1 MKAQTKTPG
10 DSEPLV
16 YRGEL
21 VTTSDLGV
29 NQGWFAWEVGGN
41 SLTLWWSNFPI
52 IFFIVRRCTYT
63 ANTSLISLPLSLP
76 PFLHVLIF
84 VCTFFHPS
92 IIFTCTR
99 VCFEA
104 IMLFFCS
111 SEDYSLWG
119 SDDRE
124 SDGFSC
130 TADINEHILNHM
142 PVWCGHCPVC
152 WTTAQRECPPC
163 FPISAD
169 FENSVLALSQTLWV

>member
-1 MKAQTKTPG
+1 MKAQTETSA
-10 DSEPLV
+10 DSEPLM

-21 VTTSDLGV
+21 VTMSDLGV

-41 SLTLWWSNFPI
+41 SLTLRWSNLPI
-52 IFFIVRRCTYT
+52 IFFIGRRCTYT
-63 ANTSLISLPLSLP
+63 PNTFLIISLPLFLP
-76 PFLHVLIF
+76 PFLDVFIF

-92 IIFTCTR
+92 ILFTGTR

-124 SDGFSC
+124 SDWFSC
-130 TADINEHILNHM
+130 IADINEYIWNHM
-142 PVWCGHCPVC
+142 PVWFGHCPVC
-152 WTTAQRECPPC
+152 WTTTQRECPPC

-169 FENSVLALSQTLWV
+169 FEKSALSQTLWV